1 MTIILE
7 SGFEMTLV
15 SKSRKVRNDYL
26 FDMTSD
32 CRFYMTAQN
41 FRHEIKLKS
50 FYELLQNACYSQ
62 SNVIY

>member
-1 MTIILE
+1 M
-7 SGFEMTLV
+7 
-15 SKSRKVRNDYL
+15 
-26 FDMTSD
+26 SD
-32 CRFYMTAQN
+32 CRSDMTARN